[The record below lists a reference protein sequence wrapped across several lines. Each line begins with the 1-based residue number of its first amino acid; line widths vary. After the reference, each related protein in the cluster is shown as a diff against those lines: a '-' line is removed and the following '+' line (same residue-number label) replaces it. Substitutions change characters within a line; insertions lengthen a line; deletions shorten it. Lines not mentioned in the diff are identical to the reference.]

1 MAEGIVRAASDSLR
15 RCQRNTSK
23 GQCPLEALEG
33 HSYCI
38 AHGGGIALAVEK
50 REKIRN
56 YRLTKFQDQIERH
69 ADSDNIKG
77 LREEIGILRFMLE
90 ERLNQCV
97 DNIDL
102 MVQASSISD
111 LVLKI
116 DKLVCSCHK
125 LEGSMGNLLDK
136 QALITFSGV
145 IIRIIGESL
154 TGQESKINEIADKI
168 LSELGNLSGIKE
180 EE

>member
-1 MAEGIVRAASDSLR
+1 MAEGMKRAAPDSPT
-15 RCQRNTSK
+15 RCQGMTGR
-23 GQCPLEALEG
+23 GQCPLEAMPG
-33 HSYCI
+33 SKNCP
-38 AHGGGIALAVEK
+38 AHGSGAALAAEK
-50 REKIRN
+50 RENIRN
-56 YRLTKFQDQIERH
+56 YRLTKFQDQVERH

-90 ERLNQCV
+90 ERLNQCK
-97 DNIDL
+97 DNFDL
-102 MVQASSISD
+102 IVQSAQISD

-154 TGQESKINEIADKI
+154 EGQEGKINEIADKI
-168 LSELGNLSGIKE
+168 MSELGNLSGVKE